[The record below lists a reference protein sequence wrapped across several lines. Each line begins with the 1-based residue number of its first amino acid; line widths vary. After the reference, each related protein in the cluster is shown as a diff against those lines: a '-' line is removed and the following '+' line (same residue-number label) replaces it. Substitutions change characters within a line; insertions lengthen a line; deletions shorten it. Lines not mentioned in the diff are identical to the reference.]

1 MSGWYILDIARYAA
15 FTSPSVAPSLSP
27 SILNESYLTLPTF
40 AAIQSLSLCSAR
52 CGGGSL
58 SRLGEGG
65 GGGACCRRCGGDP
78 GGGGGFELDDWFGLV
93 LLVDRSSALLPPNA
107 AFPT

>member
-1 MSGWYILDIARYAA
+1 MAA
-15 FTSPSVAPSLSP
+15 LTSPSVAPSLNP
-27 SILNESYLTLPTF
+27 SILNESYLTFPTF

-65 GGGACCRRCGGDP
+65 GGGACCRRCGGNL
-78 GGGGGFELDDWFGLV
+78 GGWWWV
-93 LLVDRSSALLPPNA
+93 
-107 AFPT
+107 